1 MQANLNALVMKNL
14 RHFNHFNIAGFT
26 YYEGALVF
34 GELKTGAELQLAFEP
49 GNRYD
54 PKAVVIQYGAHKL
67 GYIPRTHNDAIAKLL
82 EMGHNPFVCH
92 IQRLDPTAH
101 PEEQVGVV
109 VHVKGAESG

>member
-1 MQANLNALVMKNL
+1 MKNL

-34 GELKTGAELQLAFEP
+34 NQLKTGDELQLAFEP
-49 GNRYD
+49 DNRYD
-54 PKAVVIQYGAHKL
+54 PKAVIIHYGEHKL
-67 GYIPRTHNDAIAKLL
+67 GYIPRSQNDAIAKLL

-92 IQRLDPTAH
+92 IQRLDPAAN

-109 VHVKGAESG
+109 VHVRKAVG